1 MAATDRGPMTDSP
14 VAAPHVDLR
23 RHVIRVCGDYLL
35 TMARLATEAVEAD
48 LITATTFLTISRDNL
63 RQVTA
68 AAQVEIAYSSID
80 DIPPDHLRKPV
91 SVYGLARELNLPYET
106 ARRYVGK
113 LTRAGLCDR
122 CADGLVIRAQ
132 VYERPS
138 MKRLVDRNWVEARK
152 FVDALAGCGVRAET
166 GEAPAPDVRRQ
177 VVRLSVDF
185 FLNSVGRLTHSLDL
199 DLINALLYAAVVQA
213 NVRHIAADAKL
224 TSEFSSLEAIPPD
237 RLRHAVSVYA
247 LSREL
252 RLPYET
258 TRRYIG
264 HLIERGLCERAKGG
278 GLVVPASVHARPELV
293 AGVDLNWRD
302 TTAYLAALGEL
313 GVGPSV

>member
-1 MAATDRGPMTDSP
+1 MTVTYPGSMTERP
-14 VAAPHVDLR
+14 EAAPQVDLR

-35 TMARLATEAVEAD
+35 TTARLATEAVEGD
-48 LITATTFLTISRDNL
+48 LITATTFLTISRDNV

-68 AAQVEIAYSSID
+68 AAQAEIAYCSID

-91 SVYGLARELNLPYET
+91 TVYALARELHLPYET

-122 CADGLVIRAQ
+122 VADGLVIQAH
-132 VYERPS
+132 VYARPS
-138 MKRLVDRNWVEARK
+138 MKRLVDRNWIETRK
-152 FVDALAGCGVRAET
+152 FVDALARCGVRAET
-166 GEAPAPDVRRQ
+166 CEAPAPDVRRQ

-185 FLNSVGRLTHSLDL
+185 FLNSLGRLTHSLDL

-213 NVRHIAADAKL
+213 NVRHIAADASL
-224 TSEFSSLEAIPPD
+224 TSEFSGLDAIPPD

-247 LSREL
+247 LAREL

-258 TRRYIG
+258 TRRYIS
-264 HLIERGLCERAKGG
+264 HLVDRGLCERAKGG
-278 GLVVPASVHARPELV
+278 GLVVPAAVHARPELV
-293 AGVDLNWRD
+293 EGVDLNWRD

-313 GVGPSV
+313 GVGPSA